1 MAGTRIGA
9 FLGPRTIGT
18 ACGRRGGGGEWRGVA
33 PGWIEPGL
41 RCGQVSG
48 RSELW
53 AGAGNKRYLH
63 QIMGKVSCY
72 SINLCSNDCNRE
84 NRALETLRV
93 AQAEITDQLPDWG
106 LLGDLAA

>member
-1 MAGTRIGA
+1 MEGCCPWLDRA
-9 FLGPRTIGT
+9 
-18 ACGRRGGGGEWRGVA
+18 
-33 PGWIEPGL
+33 WIEM
-41 RCGQVSG
+41 RQVSG

-72 SINLCSNDCNRE
+72 SINLCSNDCSRE